1 MFVGHLG
8 VGLALRRADDQVS
21 LGVLFAAVLL
31 LDFLLGLFVWLG
43 LERVVV
49 PDDYARLRYLR
60 FEFPYSHGLLA
71 SVAWSALAFAATA
84 AWLRGRPRRAT
95 AAAVVALAVFSHFP
109 CDALEHP
116 PQLPLAGPGSPA
128 IGLGLWDHLGAALA
142 VEAALVAAGLALYLG
157 AAPRPDARR
166 RHILI
171 AAMVGLSALAFGG
184 QALSPA
190 PPTTTAN
197 VVAWLTLPVA
207 LGLFG
212 FWIDRPPREA

>member
-8 VGLALRRADDQVS
+8 VGLALRRAEDQVS

-43 LERVVV
+43 LERVIV
-49 PDDYARLRYLR
+49 PGDYARLHYLR
-60 FEFPYSHGLLA
+60 FEFPYSHGLVA
-71 SVAWSALAFAATA
+71 SLVWSSLAFGATA

-95 AAAVVALAVFSHFP
+95 AATVVALAVFSHFP

-128 IGLGLWDHLGAALA
+128 IGLGLWDHLGVALG

-157 AAPRPDARR
+157 AGPHPGRR
-166 RHILI
+166 RKLVLVV
-171 AAMVGLSALAFGG
+171 AMVALSALAFAG
-184 QALSPA
+184 QALSPT
-190 PPTTTAN
+190 PPSTTAN
-197 VVAWLTLPVA
+197 VASWLTLPVA

-212 FWIDRPPREA
+212 FWIDRPSQEA